1 MLKKLFN
8 DLRNASICPALE
20 VPVEVRTHIANECLA
35 LATELRTC
43 QPNEATGQ
51 PNFEK
56 SIERAVEMLG
66 FRYRRLRSTASVAVE
81 VAAAVV
87 PAEQEADLIAEE
99 SRNTD
104 ASG

>member
-56 SIERAVEMLG
+56 SIERAVEMLNELG
-66 FRYRRLRSTASVAVE
+66 TVLQSAMVYL
-81 VAAAVV
+81 
-87 PAEQEADLIAEE
+87 PLIRHKDSNE
-99 SRNTD
+99 
-104 ASG
+104 